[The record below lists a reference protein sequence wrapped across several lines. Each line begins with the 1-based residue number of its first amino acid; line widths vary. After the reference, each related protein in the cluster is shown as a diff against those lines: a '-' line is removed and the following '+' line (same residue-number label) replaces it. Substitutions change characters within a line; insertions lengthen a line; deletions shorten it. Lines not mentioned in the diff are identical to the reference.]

1 MTTNIISTDANKQLE
16 SVIKSI
22 DMMMYEMDAIKD
34 AINEAAKSLKDVVDI
49 SPTDI
54 KKIASIVHKNNVEEE
69 REKTELIFD
78 IAEKY
83 LGKFNEVHVE
93 DEPEDG
99 SEESEASVVKST
111 LFQD

>member
-22 DMMMYEMDAIKD
+22 DMMMYEMDSIKEAIS
-34 AINEAAKSLKDVVDI
+34 EAAKSLKDVVDI
-49 SPTDI
+49 SPADI

-83 LGKFNEVHVE
+83 LGKNTYQVE
-93 DEPEDG
+93 DEPECEP
-99 SEESEASVVKST
+99 EESEASVVQST

>member
-22 DMMMYEMDAIKD
+22 DMMMYEMDSIKEAIS
-34 AINEAAKSLKDVVDI
+34 EAAKSLKDVVDI
-49 SPTDI
+49 SPADI

-83 LGKFNEVHVE
+83 LGKSNNTQVE
-93 DEPEDG
+93 DEPE
-99 SEESEASVVKST
+99 ESEVSVVQST

>member
-22 DMMMYEMDAIKD
+22 DMMMYEMDSIKEAIS
-34 AINEAAKSLKDVVDI
+34 EAAKSLKDVVDI
-49 SPTDI
+49 SPADI
-54 KKIASIVHKNNVEEE
+54 KKIASIVHKNNIEEE

-83 LGKFNEVHVE
+83 LGKSNNVQDE
-93 DEPEDG
+93 DEPDE
-99 SEESEASVVKST
+99 SEESEASVVQST